1 MNDFKPILQKIYR
14 EESGQMLPWIV
25 MLMVLFIGMA
35 GLTLDLGHAYIC
47 YRELQA
53 STDAAALA
61 GAYAMTLPTATVAN
75 VTTAV
80 QNASSQGPGGAN
92 MNINLPQAAVTPHF
106 ACVPYVT
113 TTFGVPCTA
122 GVMGDNAI
130 QVTQTAVIPTMF
142 IRILSLWGINSASSI
157 NLTTVATAALKG
169 AAPAQYN
176 VAMVVDST
184 NSMGQNDTDVNCG
197 DTRIHC
203 ALQGVQTMLGLLA
216 PCAIGSPAGGCT
228 PYDQVS
234 LFTFPP
240 VEANT
245 ASDDTSCPSSTP
257 TITPYTTPAKGATWA
272 APTGTAGTYQ
282 ITTYLSNYSS
292 TNQTG
297 GSLNTSSGLTIATG
311 GGVGTKKNPCNGIQT
326 PGGDGTYYAGAI
338 YAAASS
344 LVAAQAA
351 NPGSVN
357 ALIILSDGDAN
368 STKIAGSTNNGAT
381 YGSAQDQCA
390 QAIAAAQYA
399 AGLPNT
405 TVYTI
410 AYGSPNSGCST
421 DVKSKSNAAGTG
433 VTPCQAMEQ
442 MSSGWSSGDYSHFFS
457 DASASANPGQCIST
471 DYPGLAL
478 DDIFT
483 ALTYQFGKSRLIPN
497 SVWPAS

>member
-1 MNDFKPILQKIYR
+1 MNDIRQFLEKIYKDQ
-14 EESGQMLPWIV
+14 SGQMLPWMV

-61 GAYAMTLPTATVAN
+61 GAYAMSLPGATSAN

-80 QNASSQGPGGAN
+80 QNASSQGPSGIN
-92 MNINLPQAAVTPHF
+92 MNINLPQAAVTAQF
-106 ACVPYVT
+106 ACAPYVAT
-113 TTFGVPCTA
+113 TLGVPCTSSP
-122 GVMGDNAI
+122 MGDNTI
-130 QVTQTAVIPTMF
+130 QVKQTAVIPTMF
-142 IRILSLWGINSASSI
+142 IRILSLWGVNSASSL
-157 NLTTVATAALKG
+157 NLTAHATAAVKG

-176 VAMVVDST
+176 VAMVLDTT
-184 NSMGQNDTDVNCG
+184 NSMGNNDTDKNCG
-197 DTRIHC
+197 NTRIYC
-203 ALQGVQTMLGLLA
+203 ALQGIQTMLGLLS
-216 PCAIGSPAGGCT
+216 PCGPGATSTSCT

-240 VEANT
+240 VEAKT
-245 ASDDTSCPSSTP
+245 ASDDTTCPTTSP

-297 GSLNTSSGLTIATG
+297 GALNTSSGLTIATG
-311 GGVGTKKNPCNGIQT
+311 GGVGTAKNPCTGMQT

-357 ALIILSDGDAN
+357 ALIILSDGDAD
-368 STKIAGSTNNGAT
+368 SSKITGATNNGAT

-390 QAIAAAQYA
+390 QAVAAAKYA

-410 AYGSPNSGCST
+410 AYGAANSGCAS
-421 DVKSKSNAAGTG
+421 DVYNKTSNPAGTG
-433 VTPCQAMEQ
+433 ITPCQAMEQ

-457 DASASANPGQCIST
+457 DATASANPGQCIST

-478 DDIFT
+478 NNIFV
-483 ALTYQFGKSRLIPN
+483 ALTDNLGKSRLIPN
-497 SVWPAS
+497 TAF